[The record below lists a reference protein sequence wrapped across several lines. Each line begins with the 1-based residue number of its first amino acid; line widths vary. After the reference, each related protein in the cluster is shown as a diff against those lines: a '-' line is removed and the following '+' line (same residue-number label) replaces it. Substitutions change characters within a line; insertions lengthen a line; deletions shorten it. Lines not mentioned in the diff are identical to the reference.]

1 MKLTPSTLLEVAI
14 ESVPVRR
21 ILEPQFLY
29 GVDRAKAGTMV
40 QDRPTRPFVYIIIK
54 GIVSVLDMNDRRGFF
69 KEKCSCRIYCLKTKQ
84 IFKFPPG
91 KKVGKN
97 VQ

>member
-1 MKLTPSTLLEVAI
+1 MYNDLKYWPHVVKLTPSTLLEVAI

-40 QDRPTRPFVYIIIK
+40 QDRPTRPFVTSREAA
-54 GIVSVLDMNDRRGFF
+54 GQVMA
-69 KEKCSCRIYCLKTKQ
+69 
-84 IFKFPPG
+84 
-91 KKVGKN
+91 
-97 VQ
+97 